1 MKRKISIIMTLLLLA
16 SYTATAQDQTAYADL
31 EKGEAIN
38 LPGIYAKIETSEG
51 FVVFYLDYK
60 NTPLTT
66 TNFINLAESGF
77 YKGLKFYRDIE
88 NYALFCGDPLNN
100 GTSDAGYNFPMEI
113 NEQLS
118 HNQSGILSMDGIS
131 TLSNGSRFFI
141 SKSADPILD
150 SKYSAFGFIVEGD
163 KVLKKLTRKDSIIS
177 IEIIRTGPGATSFLS
192 DEAEFNRLSS
202 VMLSR
207 ELESFRVTNPD
218 VVTAIETLGE
228 NVKKTLTGIYYKI
241 SEKGSGE
248 KAVKGDFVSVNYT
261 GKLIDGTIF
270 DSSISRG
277 TPFEFSVG
285 KRSVI
290 YGMDETLLDMSIG
303 EKRTVI
309 IPPELAY
316 GENQNGPIPPNSWLI
331 FELEFLGIN

>member
-16 SYTATAQDQTAYADL
+16 SYTATAQDQTTYADL
-31 EKGEAIN
+31 EEGEAIN

-66 TNFINLAESGF
+66 INFINLTESGF
-77 YKGLKFYRDIE
+77 YTGLNFYRDIE

-100 GTSDAGYNFPMEI
+100 GTSDVGYNFPMEL

-118 HNQSGILSMDGIS
+118 HNQSGVLSMDGIS
-131 TLSNGSRFFI
+131 RLSNGSRFFI

-163 KVLKKLTRKDSIIS
+163 KLLKKLKRDDSIIS
-177 IEIIRTGPGATSFLS
+177 IEIIRTGSEAAAFIS
-192 DEAEFNRLSS
+192 DKAEFNRLSS
-202 VMLSR
+202 VMLNR
-207 ELESFRVTNPD
+207 ELESFRATNPD
-218 VVTAIETLGE
+218 VVAAIEKLGE
-228 NVKKTLTGIYYKI
+228 NVKKTLTGIYYKVN
-241 SEKGSGE
+241 EEGSGE
-248 KAVKGDFVSVNYT
+248 KAEKGEFISVHFT
-261 GKLIDGTIF
+261 GKFIDGTIF

-277 TPFEFSVG
+277 LPLEFSVG
-285 KRSVI
+285 TRSMIFGV
-290 YGMDETLLDMSIG
+290 DENLLDMSVG

-309 IPPELAY
+309 IPPEFAY

-331 FELEFLGIN
+331 FELEFIGKN